1 MISFNYQTDFS
12 LVDEDK
18 LANWIGLVVSAEGYS
33 IREVNYIFC
42 TDQELLRLNQQFLK
56 HDTFTDVIGFDYSV
70 GKQLQ
75 GDIYISIER
84 VSENAKEFDTG
95 FEEELRRVMVH
106 GILHFCGYK
115 DKGIEQQELMK
126 AKENKHLESWA
137 GIS

>member
-137 GIS
+137 GI